1 MQNLCSQV
9 IARISLEKFCH
20 NLNKKLITV
29 TNNLEDSGRE
39 VNLSKNQEVGYLSS
53 EIIPA
58 DAVDSKV
65 K

>member
-39 VNLSKNQEVGYLSS
+39 VNLSKN
-53 EIIPA
+53 
-58 DAVDSKV
+58 
-65 K
+65 